1 MMKIALHLNHVIIN
15 IINLSNSSLRFIE
28 PIATVTYGIMETD
41 VEEPTFFMRKER
53 EITRLDLFCVYFN
66 NNSKFKRILLEY

>member
-1 MMKIALHLNHVIIN
+1 
-15 IINLSNSSLRFIE
+15 
-28 PIATVTYGIMETD
+28 METD

-66 NNSKFKRILLEY
+66 NNSKFKEFYSNVRKTNDTHLFQNIQHVLINKHS